1 MFFESPWPYQN
12 FRIMTSMSLH
22 KLTGNLKTLTKYV
35 GIDWATA
42 LIMTFFPAC
51 QSDFSFKPCIL
62 AQILS
67 LTWVKWAFFSLYL
80 RKRGALNISHNVELL
95 EHLEII

>member
-22 KLTGNLKTLTKYV
+22 KLTGNLKTLIEYV

-42 LIMTFFPAC
+42 LIMTSFPAC
-51 QSDFSFKPCIL
+51 QSDFSFNPYIL

-67 LTWVKWAFFSLYL
+67 LTWVKWAFLLSTYE
-80 RKRGALNISHNVELL
+80 RGEPKYFL
-95 EHLEII
+95 